1 MLILEAVF
9 LAQIDLRRDGR
20 VVEGARLERVYR
32 LIAYREFE
40 SLSLRHEIGG
50 NHGHYQFENPG

>member
-1 MLILEAVF
+1 
-9 LAQIDLRRDGR
+9 

-40 SLSLRHEIGG
+40 SLSLRHYFRALGE
-50 NHGHYQFENPG
+50 YLKCLL